1 MRQVFWHRLL
11 ETADVGLVRQQLP
24 PPGNANHLQVNLL
37 GEKVLLGSAADVEGV
52 AEGSAPTMLLEDLI
66 NTFHGGFLHKRMDVT
81 FRVTPGE
88 QGILRAR
95 SGNSSHVV

>member
-1 MRQVFWHRLL
+1 MHQVFWHRLL

-52 AEGSAPTMLLEDLI
+52 AKGRTPTVLLEDFI
-66 NTFHGGFLHKRMDVT
+66 STFHGGFLHKRTDVT
-81 FRVTPGE
+81 FRVTLGE
-88 QGILRAR
+88 QGIL
-95 SGNSSHVV
+95 